1 MKHLPNTLTLANLF
15 CGCLAIVFILNAPVF
30 LNTVTGED
38 YYPVMGLEQIY
49 WGAILI
55 GLAALFDVFDGLTAR
70 LLNVESAIGK
80 DLDSLAD
87 VVSFGVAPAMILY
100 KLLWFS
106 YMREPGALDTPVIV
120 IAPAF
125 LIPCFG
131 ALRLARYN
139 QNSSGQKLY
148 FSGMPIP
155 AAGLVIASLPLM
167 QWFPSR
173 LNTSFVLNN
182 RWVLY
187 GIILVICYLMVSKIK
202 FLKWKAPGKGIAAWW
217 PQMLIALVLL
227 AGFPYLKFA
236 IVPLAFVVY
245 IILSLLFPY
254 RRFELSAPE
263 AIGK

>member
-55 GLAALFDVFDGLTAR
+55 AFAALFDVFDGLAAR
-70 LLNVESAIGK
+70 LLNLESAIGK

-87 VVSFGVAPAMILY
+87 VISFGVAPAMIMY
-100 KLLWFS
+100 KLLWYS

-120 IAPAF
+120 VAPAF

-139 QNSSGQKLY
+139 QNADQKHY

-155 AAGLVIASLPLM
+155 AAGLLVASLPLM
-167 QWFPSR
+167 QWFPTK
-173 LNTSFVLNN
+173 LDTAFVLNN

-187 GIILVICYLMVSKIK
+187 IVIFLVCYLMVSKIK
-202 FLKWKAPGKGIAAWW
+202 FLKWKAAGKGIGAWW
-217 PQMLIALVLL
+217 PQCLLAILLL
-227 AGFPYLKFA
+227 AGYPFLKFA
-236 IVPLAFVVY
+236 IVPLAFIAYVF
-245 IILSLLFPY
+245 LSLVYPY
-254 RRFELSAPE
+254 SKYSPE
-263 AIGK
+263 QTRA